1 MIGAPACFTAI
12 AEPYWSLAARVLRLR
27 SKSLKANATQS
38 ASTRNNVSASV
49 ELFSVAYSAGVNRII
64 FSSSAAVYGAPD
76 RLPVP
81 CTLEAHSGYGLPKRM
96 VEEILTDL
104 SRANAAS
111 YVMLRYFNAGA
122 DPDGELGE
130 GHDPEGRLI
139 PNAIAV
145 ASGRTDLI
153 FGNDYP
159 TPDGT
164 WVRDYLHVSD
174 IANAHVAALQSLLVS
189 QPRSMILNAGMGRG
203 HSIREVI
210 GEVGRVIGQPVPHIV
225 APRRPG
231 DVLILVA
238 DPRQSRTQLGFNA
251 VRSEL
256 KVIVE
261 DAWRFL
267 RQKWGISNVSNGVQ
281 HVVASPTLPIKTSSV
296 SGSNRWQ
303 TYRERGGYGT

>member
-1 MIGAPACFTAI
+1 M
-12 AEPYWSLAARVLRLR
+12 
-27 SKSLKANATQS
+27 
-38 ASTRNNVSASV
+38 
-49 ELFSVAYSAGVNRII
+49 
-64 FSSSAAVYGAPD
+64 YGAPD